1 MLLLHEAKPLVLM
14 DLRTFYHCSR
24 AAASKL
30 CGKGFTFQVSYY
42 FNGLTEAQY
51 TSSSTETKEKRV
63 EKSGN
68 NIILFFF
75 FLLVDQIV
83 RKMRSCHSIRK
94 LFWPLFR
101 AALPPD
107 FLSILSLFCSLTSH
121 TSSFGSLYITPNPTL
136 LI

>member
-1 MLLLHEAKPLVLM
+1 MQAFFCQPHDVLSFCTLVALKKGVSMLLLHEAKPLVLM

-75 FLLVDQIV
+75 FFLVDQIV

-94 LFWPLFR
+94 LFWPFYHLISFLFFPFF
-101 AALPPD
+101 AL
-107 FLSILSLFCSLTSH
+107 
-121 TSSFGSLYITPNPTL
+121 
-136 LI
+136 